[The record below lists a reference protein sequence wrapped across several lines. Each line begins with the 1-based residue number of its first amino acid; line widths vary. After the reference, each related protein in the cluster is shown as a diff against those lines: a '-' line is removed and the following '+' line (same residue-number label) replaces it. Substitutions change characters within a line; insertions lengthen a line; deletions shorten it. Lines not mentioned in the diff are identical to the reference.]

1 MFLFQNQPSSFHS
14 TVPVPP
20 SVLQNFTSLLT
31 TYSIFLSNDLKDIEQ
46 VYHAPLNNRLIQ
58 TLHGKIDFYKAIFEH
73 KRYICLIIVPVGL
86 RRNIFAHYHPGTS
99 GTHVG
104 EYKALFQIRSRF
116 FWSHLRK
123 LIKEQV
129 EAYTHCDACNIWC
142 TRQSELYFS
151 WPVTSPFYII
161 HCDLWQPG
169 LLTDPK
175 KGMIHAL
182 NCICDL
188 TQFIVSNL
196 VHISN
201 AAVLVEVFIRE
212 DVLFLYGCR
221 DYCGCGQYVS
231 WRI

>member
-1 MFLFQNQPSSFHS
+1 MINCYLPHSIPWQSTLAITTACDHWCGILDLYCLKSGEHTDNFQRYLTCKYKDTLDWTNEYYLDNSTAAMMFLFQNQPSSFHS

-123 LIKEQV
+123 LIKE
-129 EAYTHCDACNIWC
+129 
-142 TRQSELYFS
+142 
-151 WPVTSPFYII
+151 
-161 HCDLWQPG
+161 
-169 LLTDPK
+169 
-175 KGMIHAL
+175 
-182 NCICDL
+182 
-188 TQFIVSNL
+188 
-196 VHISN
+196 
-201 AAVLVEVFIRE
+201 
-212 DVLFLYGCR
+212 
-221 DYCGCGQYVS
+221 
-231 WRI
+231 